1 MRRQQGRVSLSGA
14 AYSYLKEK
22 LLEGAFAA
30 GDSVSV
36 EEVVSQLGGSRQPVM
51 EALKQLAAE
60 GFLEII
66 PQVGCRVVVA
76 DGQQIKDFFVILAQT
91 EGLCAQLAAERATSE
106 ERRALAA
113 IIERTTIPNR
123 RAKATEI
130 AHAYRVHNREFHSQ
144 IHAMAHSELVSDIAT
159 GLWDRSDFFISTAV
173 GMHPFAERASNAVD
187 EHRQIQ
193 RAISAG
199 DCDRARQ
206 LMQRHIEAFRTEMGR
221 STTHPNGPSIA
232 GRRRARA
239 PA

>member
-14 AYSYLKEK
+14 AYSFLKEK

-76 DGQQIKDFFVILAQT
+76 DEQQIRDFFVILAQS
-91 EGLCAQLAAERATSE
+91 EGLCAQLAAERATAE
-106 ERRALAA
+106 ERSTLAA
-113 IIERTTIPNR
+113 IIDRTSMPGR

-144 IHAMAHSELVSDIAT
+144 IHAMAHSAIVSDVASS
-159 GLWDRSDFFISTAV
+159 LWDRSDFFISTAV
-173 GMHPFAERASNAVD
+173 GMHPFAERASNAID

-193 RAISAG
+193 RAISSG
-199 DCDRARQ
+199 DGERARQ
-206 LMQRHIEAFRTEMGR
+206 LMQRHIEAFRAEMKR
-221 STTHPNGPSIA
+221 SAVLDSAANA